1 MKAEDIQTKLK
12 TKFIGKELKYYKT
25 LESTHILA
33 KSLEEQD
40 ISNGMIIFA
49 DSQTGGIGTHQRKWF
64 TGQAENLS
72 FNIILLP
79 DCDMRKFEKLTII
92 IAECLVYTIKKLYN
106 VELFIKKPNDVI
118 LNNKKLAGILT
129 ETVAIGNTIKKLYI
143 GIGININQIDF
154 PGNLK
159 DIATSLKK
167 EFQKD
172 FDRIEIFSEFLE
184 VFEKRYIDI
193 IK

>member
-1 MKAEDIQTKLK
+1 LKAEDIQTKLK

>member
-1 MKAEDIQTKLK
+1 LKAEDIQTKLK

-106 VELFIKKPNDVI
+106 VELFIKKHNDVI